1 MFECCLSA
9 LTQPHNHF
17 VTYFFVVSMTR
28 FSKSAQKSAVQM
40 CYVATVVMETTQL
53 VISQFK
59 NFTVVNREL
68 NKVYLCQK

>member
-1 MFECCLSA
+1 
-9 LTQPHNHF
+9 
-17 VTYFFVVSMTR
+17 MTR